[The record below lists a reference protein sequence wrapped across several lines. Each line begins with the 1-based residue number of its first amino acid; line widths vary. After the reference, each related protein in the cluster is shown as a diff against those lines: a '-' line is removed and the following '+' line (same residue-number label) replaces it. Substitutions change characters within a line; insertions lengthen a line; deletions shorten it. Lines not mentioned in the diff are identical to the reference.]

1 MQHHP
6 ITLAGY
12 RFESAFL
19 RSIVRW
25 DVSPWYRQDQLRA
38 AAGYVIGWGC

>member
-12 RFESAFL
+12 RLESAFVRAIL
-19 RSIVRW
+19 GWNRSAA
-25 DVSPWYRQDQLRA
+25 SEQQLRVS
-38 AAGYVIGWGC
+38 AGYVIGWGC